1 MSAPESPDHGARRP
15 PGHRAD
21 LHIVA
26 WAKTKESC
34 IAEAVQALCG
44 SLVRARFFPPTT
56 RTTFVV
62 PGRTD
67 EELLVH
73 TVDVVIAGMRKHNEI
88 PLSAEATPDPAGL
101 RLRCEMADI
110 GSILPAGAL
119 PKAVSPRHPRCEAVP
134 GGWRCAVRI
143 DM

>member
-1 MSAPESPDHGARRP
+1 MSAPTKSPPPATRRA
-15 PGHRAD
+15 GHSAD

-44 SLVRARFFPPTT
+44 SLVRARIFPATSLS
-56 RTTFVV
+56 TFLVRG
-62 PGRTD
+62 PTD

-73 TVDVVIAGMRKHNEI
+73 AMETVIAGMRKRNEI
-88 PLSAEATPDPAGL
+88 PLAIEAVPDPAGL
-101 RLRCEMADI
+101 RLRCDVADI
-110 GSILPAGAL
+110 GSILPTGAL
-119 PKAVSPRHPRCEAVP
+119 PKAVSQRRPRCEAVP